1 MLCTALT
8 AYALVSGMDTGRME
22 YSPIEA
28 IAFGIVAKAYAI
40 EVRDGGVW
48 ATSQGL
54 AEEITKSKI
63 VILSVSCAKSNAVNY
78 PKAGVSSFYLFLF
91 VQC

>member
-28 IAFGIVAKAYAI
+28 IAFGIVARAYAI
-40 EVRDGGVW
+40 DSRERLWFWEPRRD
-48 ATSQGL
+48 L

-63 VILSVSCAKSNAVNY
+63 VILSAIIR
-78 PKAGVSSFYLFLF
+78 
-91 VQC
+91 QD